1 MADMDSLG
9 DPSLHERVR
18 DELSRVMRGVAP
30 ATDDDIGFAMTL
42 GRPYWKFDIERA
54 RLPLPAIVRTV
65 FVLLGSRNLGRGE
78 KLAWEFTFS
87 VDEIS
92 CAIASQKFGLRLY
105 IDRGAFAAEEE
116 AEQFSRRIIGSV
128 IAGQKVVERDVL
140 RPLGEAQNRAG
151 NVTIRNQYGQLR
163 RAYKYF
169 REGVEIAYA
178 GEGRLA
184 TTRPPGGGWWLAPER
199 HEAWWNTFA
208 MVVAYF
214 SVLEHVLVGCLP
226 FARFDPGVD
235 NVVAFIGL
243 KWNEKYKRI
252 FYPSDTEATKFLTKL
267 RAISEGYRN
276 TYGHGGFDKFG
287 ATVAFHVP
295 GVGAVPA
302 VLSDIRTSPHF
313 DFVPTAEA
321 DFADICSTFDEFEK
335 WLSSGQFEN
344 AWAWITA
351 GLDYRFDEQFR
362 RVVEDTSND
371 FGAFLQ
377 YSDYLADQAANMDW

>member
-1 MADMDSLG
+1 MTSPG
-9 DPSLHERVR
+9 DPSLQDRVR
-18 DELSRVMRGVAP
+18 GELLRVMRGLTP
-30 ATDDDIGFAMTL
+30 ATDDDFGFAMTL
-42 GRPYWKFDIERA
+42 GRAYWRFEIERA

-65 FVLLGSRNLGRGE
+65 FTLLGSRNLGRGE

-87 VDEIS
+87 VDGIS
-92 CAIASQKFGLRLY
+92 CSIASQKSGLRLY
-105 IDRGAFAAEEE
+105 IDRTAFGTEEE

-128 IAGQKVVERDVL
+128 IAGQKVAERDVL

-184 TTRPPGGGWWLAPER
+184 KTRPSEHGWWLAPER

-214 SVLEHVLVGCLP
+214 SLLEHILVGCLP
-226 FARFDPGVD
+226 FSRFDPDAD
-235 NVVAFIGL
+235 NAVAFISL

-252 FYPSDTEATKFLTKL
+252 FGSSDAQATRFLTKL
-267 RAISEGYRN
+267 RAISEAYRN

-321 DFADICSTFDEFEK
+321 DFADICSTFDEFET
-335 WLSSGQFEN
+335 WLGRGQLKN

-362 RVVEDTSND
+362 QVVEDDTAD
-371 FGAFLQ
+371 FDSFLE